1 MANMVEVG
9 QENFEEKVLK
19 SELPVVADFSAE
31 WCMPCRKLAPI
42 LEELAGDYAGRAVIA
57 HIDVDR
63 ESSLARQY
71 QVMSVPTLLFFKN
84 GKIVSSSIGL
94 VSKRNLAEALD
105 EVIGSAKGG

>member
-9 QENFEEKVLK
+9 KDNFEEKVLK